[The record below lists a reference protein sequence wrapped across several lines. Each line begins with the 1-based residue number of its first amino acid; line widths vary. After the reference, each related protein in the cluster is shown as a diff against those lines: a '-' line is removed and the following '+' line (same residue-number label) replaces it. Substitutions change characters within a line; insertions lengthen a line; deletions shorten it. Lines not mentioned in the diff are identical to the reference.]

1 MLEKRKN
8 VRRKEWQRQAELT
21 ATSILLLLSFLRER
35 SRKIDSEVEH
45 RTKSEVGR
53 RCSKIWV
60 YFSISYSDMT
70 GSKLN

>member
-8 VRRKEWQRQAELT
+8 VRRKEWQRWAELT
-21 ATSILLLLSFLRER
+21 ATSVLFLLSFLRER
-35 SRKIDSEVEH
+35 SRKIDSELEH
-45 RTKSEVGR
+45 RKKSGVGR
-53 RCSKIWV
+53 RCFKIWV